1 VKTVISEQRS
11 AVILKEIET
20 RGSVSVAVLSRGLG
34 VSEMTIRRD
43 LLDLEKGGFVRRV
56 HGGAVS
62 SRGRS
67 YEPSLGVRSSE
78 NPAAKEAIG
87 RRAASLVADGD
98 SIAIDSGTTALE
110 LARNLVGRHNLTVV
124 TPSLLVANVLSG
136 QQDIKLVL
144 TGGIVRPGEG
154 SLVGD
159 LAQQAFQGLFLDRL
173 FLGVGAIDAKAGLS
187 EYNWD
192 DTLVKRAMIHTTKEV
207 IVLADASK
215 FGRVA
220 FAQIAPLSSVHQIV
234 TDQALSSTLAKAC
247 AKHSIVVHVTG
258 NEEPEG
264 YDQNSEED

>member
-1 VKTVISEQRS
+1 VASEQRS

-20 RGSVSVAVLSRGLG
+20 RGSVSVAELSTRLG

-43 LLDLEKGGFVRRV
+43 LVDLEKAGFVRRV

-67 YEPSLGVRSSE
+67 YEPSLVVRSNE
-78 NPAAKEAIG
+78 NRAAKEAIG
-87 RRAASLVADGD
+87 QRAASLVAGGD

-124 TPSLLVANVLSG
+124 TPSLLVADVLSG
-136 QQDIKLVL
+136 QRDIKLVL
-144 TGGIVRPGEG
+144 TGGIVRSGEG

-159 LAQQAFQGLFLDRL
+159 LAQQAWQGLFVDRL
-173 FLGVGAIDAKAGLS
+173 FLGVGAVDAETGLS

-192 DTLVKRAMIHTTKEV
+192 DALVKRAMIHSAKEV

-220 FAQIAPLSSVHQIV
+220 FAKIDALSAVHQIV
-234 TDQALSSTLAKAC
+234 TDQALTSSLADAC
-247 AKHSIVVHVTG
+247 IKHGIVVHVTE

-264 YDQNSEED
+264 YDQNHEED